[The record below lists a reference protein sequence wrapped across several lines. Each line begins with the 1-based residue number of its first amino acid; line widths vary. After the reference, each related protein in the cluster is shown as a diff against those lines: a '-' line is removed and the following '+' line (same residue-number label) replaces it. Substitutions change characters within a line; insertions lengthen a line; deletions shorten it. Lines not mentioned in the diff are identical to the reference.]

1 MHTNIVWTGG
11 DASRRRPTHQPQKE
25 TIMKRLIVA
34 ARSDLPIS
42 RAAKAARYVL
52 KLPRTKAA
60 RYVPH
65 VPPIRT

>member
-34 ARSDLPIS
+34 VRSDLPI
-42 RAAKAARYVL
+42 
-52 KLPRTKAA
+52 LPFRPGRPLAGNFHHPLD
-60 RYVPH
+60 V
-65 VPPIRT
+65 